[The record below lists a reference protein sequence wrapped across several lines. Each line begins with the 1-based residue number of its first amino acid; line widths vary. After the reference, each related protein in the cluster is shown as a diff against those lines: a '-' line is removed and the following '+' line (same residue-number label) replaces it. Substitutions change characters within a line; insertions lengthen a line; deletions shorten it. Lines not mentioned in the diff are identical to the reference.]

1 LMAFND
7 NGVSLKVF
15 LSEEIGRLK
24 AGLSEALS
32 SEAGS
37 MDDGMKQKAQL
48 VLEKLSGVK
57 NKKIDAKV
65 IHDVLKIQNLLS
77 EFKV

>member
-1 LMAFND
+1 MAFND

-15 LSEEIGRLK
+15 LSEEIGRMK
-24 AGLSEALS
+24 TGLTEVLNSET
-32 SEAGS
+32 GS
-37 MDDGMKQKAQL
+37 MDEGMKEKAQL
-48 VLEKLSGVK
+48 VLEKLSDFR

-77 EFKV
+77 EFEL